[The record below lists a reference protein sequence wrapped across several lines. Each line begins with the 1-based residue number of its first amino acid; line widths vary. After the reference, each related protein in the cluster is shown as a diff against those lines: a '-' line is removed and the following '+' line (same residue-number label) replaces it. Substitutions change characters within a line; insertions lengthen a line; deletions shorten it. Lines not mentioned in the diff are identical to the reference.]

1 MDVTQTLKD
10 SAYVAVGLSV
20 LGLQRAQVARR
31 DLAVTVGADRERLGA
46 SVKAQVED
54 LSSVLDTQ
62 LIEVKTGLSKNVAKA
77 VSSLEEV
84 FEPVAKE
91 LEGRLDEIEQRLPD
105 HVKAVVASARQA
117 AETAATQVRSLLA
130 A

>member
-20 LGLQRAQVARR
+20 LGFQRAQVARR
-31 DLAVTVGADRERLGA
+31 ELASTVGVDRDRLEA
-46 SVKAQVED
+46 SLKAQVED
-54 LSSVLDTQ
+54 LAIVLDAQLSEVRTQ
-62 LIEVKTGLSKNVAKA
+62 VHKA
-77 VSSLEEV
+77 VANLEEAL
-84 FEPVAKE
+84 EPVAKE
-91 LEGRLDEIEQRLPD
+91 LEVRFDDVEQRLPD

>member
-20 LGLQRAQVARR
+20 LGFQRAQVARR
-31 DLAVTVGADRERLGA
+31 ELASTVGVDRDRLEA
-46 SVKAQVED
+46 SLKAQVED
-54 LSSVLDTQ
+54 LASVLDAQLSEVRTQ
-62 LIEVKTGLSKNVAKA
+62 VHKA
-77 VSSLEEV
+77 VANLEEV
-84 FEPVAKE
+84 LEPVAKE
-91 LEGRLDEIEQRLPD
+91 LEVRFDDVEQRLPD

-117 AETAATQVRSLLA
+117 AESAATQVRSLLA

>member
-20 LGLQRAQVARR
+20 LGFQRAQVARR
-31 DLAVTVGADRERLGA
+31 ELASTVGVDRDRLEA
-46 SVKAQVED
+46 SLKAQVED
-54 LSSVLDTQ
+54 LASALDAQ
-62 LIEVKTGLSKNVAKA
+62 LIEVRTQVQKA
-77 VSSLEEV
+77 VANLEDAL
-84 FEPVAKE
+84 EPVAKE
-91 LEGRLDEIEQRLPD
+91 LEVRFDDVEQRLPD

>member
-20 LGLQRAQVARR
+20 LGFQRAQVARR
-31 DLAVTVGADRERLGA
+31 ELASTVGVDRDRLEA
-46 SVKAQVED
+46 SLKAQVED
-54 LSSVLDTQ
+54 LAGVLDAQ
-62 LIEVKTGLSKNVAKA
+62 LIEVRTQVQKA
-77 VSSLEEV
+77 VANLEEAL
-84 FEPVAKE
+84 EPVAKE
-91 LEGRLDEIEQRLPD
+91 FEVRFDDVEQRLPD

>member
-20 LGLQRAQVARR
+20 LGFQRAQVARR
-31 DLAVTVGADRERLGA
+31 ELASTVGVDRDRLEA
-46 SVKAQVED
+46 SLKAQVED
-54 LSSVLDTQ
+54 LTIVLDAQLSEVRTQ
-62 LIEVKTGLSKNVAKA
+62 VHKA
-77 VSSLEEV
+77 VANLEEAL
-84 FEPVAKE
+84 EPVAKE
-91 LEGRLDEIEQRLPD
+91 LEVRFDDVEQRLPD